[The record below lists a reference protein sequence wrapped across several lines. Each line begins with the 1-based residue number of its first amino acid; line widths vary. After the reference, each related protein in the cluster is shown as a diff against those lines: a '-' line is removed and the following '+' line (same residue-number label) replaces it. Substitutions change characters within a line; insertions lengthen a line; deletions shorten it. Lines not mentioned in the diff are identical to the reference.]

1 MPFAA
6 ARNSTSEAVS
16 SCYPR
21 ADLEANVRNTVF
33 SCLVLIAVLGCQQP
47 PTDDIRAIADDY
59 LDAWAGFYPSQAL
72 TAGQAEAAPRLED
85 FSQPTIDAWLD
96 LNRQTLARVQNLPES
111 SSLDDR
117 IDRQL
122 LEGQIHRELF
132 QWGESEA
139 HRTDPQTTSSLVNHA
154 LTAVL
159 VRGNLTPEM
168 KIEAVV
174 SRLQGLQR
182 LCETAEH
189 NLVDGRPSATEAS
202 IRDIR
207 STAAF
212 IEGGLLAALEVS
224 DDSPRRDAL
233 SAAAAQ
239 TATELNGL
247 ANWLENDL
255 VLSLGDAYGEAL
267 YARKLALAY
276 GSHMT
281 PEVLERIAMTEI
293 ETVRGVMEE
302 LARSSW
308 EVDAAADFN
317 EIIQP
322 ILAEMEGHR
331 ASNQQEFLQE
341 FLDLIDRSRQF
352 LEDNDLVDLPE
363 HETLFTALSP
373 SHFAGAAVGGV
384 YSAGP
389 FDPEAETLFYLPSVP
404 DSAPAA
410 AKDGFYRSFNSHFNT
425 MIITHEIYPGHY
437 LQLKVAAHHPSRIRA
452 LFAGNDFTEGWASF
466 VERMTL
472 DAGFD
477 DDRPLTRM
485 AHLRKRLEN
494 AVRAYV
500 SVQVHCRGW
509 SRDEL
514 GAFAVETGLLPPQF
528 AENLWH
534 RALLSPIQLP
544 SYFVGFRV
552 FDEAYERERARLG
565 DAYSLKAVNNAVV
578 DSGGIPMGMLEEYL
592 GEALGGR

>member
-1 MPFAA
+1 
-6 ARNSTSEAVS
+6 
-16 SCYPR
+16 
-21 ADLEANVRNTVF
+21 VRNTVF

-59 LDAWAGFYPSQAL
+59 LDAWADFYPSQAL
-72 TAGQAEAAPRLED
+72 TAGQAEAAPQLED

-96 LNRQTLARVQNLPES
+96 LNRHTLTRVENLPES

-122 LEGQIHRELF
+122 LGRQIHRELF
-132 QWGESEA
+132 QWGEIEA

-168 KIEAVV
+168 KIEAVL

-182 LCETAEH
+182 LCGTAEH

-212 IEGGLLAALEVS
+212 IEVGLLTALEVP
-224 DDSPRRDAL
+224 DDSPHRETL
-233 SAAAAQ
+233 SAASAQ
-239 TATELNGL
+239 TATELNAL
-247 ANWLENDL
+247 ADWLENDL
-255 VLSLGDAYGEAL
+255 DLSLGDAYGEAL

-276 GSHMT
+276 GPHVT
-281 PEVLERIAMTEI
+281 PEVLERIANTEI
-293 ETVRGVMEE
+293 ETVRGLMEE
-302 LARSSW
+302 LARTSW

-317 EIIQP
+317 EFIQP

-341 FLDLIDRSRQF
+341 FLDLIDRSRRF
-352 LEDNDLVDLPE
+352 LQEKDLIDLPG

-404 DSAPAA
+404 DSAPEAA
-410 AKDGFYRSFNSHFNT
+410 RDGFYRSFNTHFNT

-466 VERMTL
+466 VEQMTL

-494 AVRAYV
+494 AVRAYA

-552 FDEAYERERARLG
+552 FDEAYERERTRLG
-565 DAYSLKAVNNAVV
+565 DAFSLKTVNNSVV
-578 DSGGIPMGMLEEYL
+578 DSGGIPLAMLEEYL
-592 GEALGGR
+592 GEVLGGV

>member
-1 MPFAA
+1 M
-6 ARNSTSEAVS
+6 
-16 SCYPR
+16 
-21 ADLEANVRNTVF
+21 RNTVF

-59 LDAWAGFYPSQAL
+59 LDAWADFYPSQAL
-72 TAGQAEAAPRLED
+72 TAGQAEAAPQLED

-96 LNRQTLARVQNLPES
+96 LNRHTLTRVENLPES

-122 LEGQIHRELF
+122 LGRQIHRELF
-132 QWGESEA
+132 QWGEIEA

-168 KIEAVV
+168 KIEAVL

-182 LCETAEH
+182 LCGTAEH

-212 IEGGLLAALEVS
+212 IEVGLLTALEVP
-224 DDSPRRDAL
+224 DDSPHRETL
-233 SAAAAQ
+233 SAASAQ
-239 TATELNGL
+239 TATELNAL
-247 ANWLENDL
+247 ADWLENDL
-255 VLSLGDAYGEAL
+255 DLSLGDAYGEAL

-276 GSHMT
+276 GPHVT
-281 PEVLERIAMTEI
+281 PEVLERIANTEI
-293 ETVRGVMEE
+293 ETVRGLMEE
-302 LARSSW
+302 LARTSW

-317 EIIQP
+317 EFIQP

-341 FLDLIDRSRQF
+341 FLDLIDRSRRF
-352 LEDNDLVDLPE
+352 LQEKDLIDLPG

-404 DSAPAA
+404 DSAPEAA
-410 AKDGFYRSFNSHFNT
+410 RDGFYRSFNTHFNT

-466 VERMTL
+466 VEQMTL

-494 AVRAYV
+494 AVRAYA

-552 FDEAYERERARLG
+552 FDEAYERERTRLG
-565 DAYSLKAVNNAVV
+565 DAFSLKTVNNSVV
-578 DSGGIPMGMLEEYL
+578 DSGGIPLAMLEEYL
-592 GEALGGR
+592 GEVLGGV